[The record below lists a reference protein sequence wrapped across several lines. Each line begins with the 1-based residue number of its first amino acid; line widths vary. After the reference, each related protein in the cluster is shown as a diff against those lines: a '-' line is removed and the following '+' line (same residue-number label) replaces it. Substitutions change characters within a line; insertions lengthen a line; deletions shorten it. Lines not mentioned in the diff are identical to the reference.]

1 MVSGRL
7 PLLVTLHYYIYIH
20 VHVLIYKQDLGI
32 CEPQNLPNV
41 YSLGDIVQ
49 YHNNL
54 Y

>member
-1 MVSGRL
+1 M
-7 PLLVTLHYYIYIH
+7 YMYIH

-32 CEPQNLPNV
+32 HVCEPQNLPNV